1 MLKSK
6 EYKFYLD
13 DFMLY
18 CTSKNLSPKTLKSY
32 QQTLNLFFHYLENE
46 LGIDTPLE
54 VRSSHL
60 RQYIQYLQERGK
72 YTVKTTNMD
81 KNCPEN
87 RTDLGK
93 EISPNTINNYIRNI
107 KVFYNFLVEEEELRK
122 NPIKNIK
129 YLKKRKRKK
138 EALTEKEIDILLKE
152 FDTTKFHE
160 YRDWLITRLLLTT
173 GARVGET
180 LSIKEQDVDF
190 RNKAIILKDTKNK
203 SERYAYLTHTIASD
217 LKRWI
222 KFKDLYLQTDLLFPT
237 NRGTK
242 LTIGSYETKLKKI
255 AKKAN
260 IDNVFPHRLRATFA
274 IQFLKN
280 GGSIYVLS
288 KLLGHSS
295 IEVTQVY
302 LDLTDK
308 ELQEQFLK
316 YHPLKDLNI

>member
-1 MLKSK
+1 
-6 EYKFYLD
+6 
-13 DFMLY
+13 
-18 CTSKNLSPKTLKSY
+18 
-32 QQTLNLFFHYLENE
+32 
-46 LGIDTPLE
+46 
-54 VRSSHL
+54 
-60 RQYIQYLQERGK
+60 
-72 YTVKTTNMD
+72 
-81 KNCPEN
+81 
-87 RTDLGK
+87 
-93 EISPNTINNYIRNI
+93 
-107 KVFYNFLVEEEELRK
+107 
-122 NPIKNIK
+122 
-129 YLKKRKRKK
+129 
-138 EALTEKEIDILLKE
+138 
-152 FDTTKFHE
+152 
-160 YRDWLITRLLLTT
+160 
-173 GARVGET
+173 
-180 LSIKEQDVDF
+180 
-190 RNKAIILKDTKNK
+190 
-203 SERYAYLTHTIASD
+203 
-217 LKRWI
+217 
-222 KFKDLYLQTDLLFPT
+222 LLFPT